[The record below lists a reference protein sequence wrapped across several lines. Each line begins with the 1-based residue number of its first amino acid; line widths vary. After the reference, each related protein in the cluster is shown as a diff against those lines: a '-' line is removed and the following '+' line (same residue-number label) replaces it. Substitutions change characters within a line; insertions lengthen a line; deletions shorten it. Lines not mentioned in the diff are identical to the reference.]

1 MTHGWRRL
9 LRDLLDPD
17 EFAQIDPVV
26 IEREYIRGQEVV
38 HRVDYKLLDR
48 IMRARNP

>member
-1 MTHGWRRL
+1 VNGWRRL

-17 EFAQIDPVV
+17 EFATIDPVV
-26 IEREYIRGQEVV
+26 IEREYIRGAEVV

-48 IMRARNP
+48 ILRARNP